1 MTYSS
6 TTSEWSHVDEDDL
19 ASSDNLSGIECLDDL
34 SPTGSDA
41 DLHPLHAA
49 NSGEAAG
56 PDTSSFQTDAAEKDV
71 ALRAATDALARL
83 QSENHSL
90 RATLRLRTLE
100 RDLPASA
107 AILKSARDVQLLMDD
122 LLAKT
127 SMLSMVRG
135 TSYAP
140 SAVGWPGPMTERS
153 QADPQHSD
161 TTLWLQQPPD
171 IPASPSLPI
180 AAHLSPPALPTSRLQ
195 PETKEELAE
204 RNDESLYK
212 STTKSDA
219 ENNDRN
225 LKDDHNSGIILTEP
239 TQDNPDPILAFT
251 TYAESNR
258 PPPGISR
265 NQLKKRE
272 KRARYEAR
280 KIEKA
285 AARAAQAAAEGNS
298 VPTGNLASTS
308 STVSWGK
315 SASDSTKGNVDWLA
329 VVRNASSGE
338 RREAAET
345 IGLMHEQ
352 ASGLLQVLLDR
363 HKVLAQMT
371 LEELQLQEKGFYRL
385 SQNEMEIMAQYP
397 EVVTIDGETFFISSP
412 LPEGAAPATASGSQ
426 AVDLASFWQARN
438 RELDHGLYA
447 GSDASTEIGIEYV
460 EEYVEDDGDDD
471 VLNGESDDE

>member
-1 MTYSS
+1 MTPSMTYSS

-83 QSENHSL
+83 QSENQSL

-127 SMLSMVRG
+127 SMLSM
-135 TSYAP
+135 
-140 SAVGWPGPMTERS
+140 
-153 QADPQHSD
+153 
-161 TTLWLQQPPD
+161 
-171 IPASPSLPI
+171 
-180 AAHLSPPALPTSRLQ
+180 
-195 PETKEELAE
+195 
-204 RNDESLYK
+204 
-212 STTKSDA
+212 
-219 ENNDRN
+219 
-225 LKDDHNSGIILTEP
+225 
-239 TQDNPDPILAFT
+239 DNPDPILAFT

>member
-1 MTYSS
+1 MTPSMTHSS
-6 TTSEWSHVDEDDL
+6 TTSEWSLVDEDDL
-19 ASSDNLSGIECLDDL
+19 ASSDNLSRIVPLDDL
-34 SPTGSDA
+34 SLTGSDA
-41 DLHPLHAA
+41 CLHPPHAA
-49 NSGEAAG
+49 YSGEAAG
-56 PDTSSFQTDAAEKDV
+56 PDTSGFQTDAAEKDV

-83 QSENHSL
+83 QSENKSL

-100 RDLPASA
+100 RDLPVSA
-107 AILKSARDVQLLMDD
+107 AILKSAQDVQLLMDD

-127 SMLSMVRG
+127 SMLSM
-135 TSYAP
+135 
-140 SAVGWPGPMTERS
+140 E
-153 QADPQHSD
+153 
-161 TTLWLQQPPD
+161 
-171 IPASPSLPI
+171 
-180 AAHLSPPALPTSRLQ
+180 
-195 PETKEELAE
+195 
-204 RNDESLYK
+204 
-212 STTKSDA
+212 KSDA

-225 LKDDHNSGIILTEP
+225 LEDDHNSGIILTEP
-239 TQDNPDPILAFT
+239 TQDNPEPILAFL

-258 PPPGISR
+258 PPPGISK

-285 AARAAQAAAEGNS
+285 TARAAKAAAESNS

-308 STVSWGK
+308 STVSWGN
-315 SASDSTKGNVDWLA
+315 SASDSTEGNGDWLA

-338 RREAAET
+338 RRQAAET
-345 IGLMHEQ
+345 IGLMSEQ
-352 ASGLLQVLLDR
+352 ASGLLQALLGR

-397 EVVTIDGETFFISSP
+397 EVVTIDGETFVISSP
-412 LPEGAAPATASGSQ
+412 LPERGAPSTASGPP
-426 AVDLASFWQARN
+426 AVDLASFWQDRN
-438 RELDHGLYA
+438 RELDHRLYA

-460 EEYVEDDGDDD
+460 EDDRDDD

>member
-1 MTYSS
+1 MTPSMTYSS

-83 QSENHSL
+83 QSENQSL

-127 SMLSMVRG
+127 SMLSM
-135 TSYAP
+135 
-140 SAVGWPGPMTERS
+140 E
-153 QADPQHSD
+153 
-161 TTLWLQQPPD
+161 
-171 IPASPSLPI
+171 
-180 AAHLSPPALPTSRLQ
+180 
-195 PETKEELAE
+195 
-204 RNDESLYK
+204 
-212 STTKSDA
+212 KSDA